1 MAEQLPLKQFV
12 EGSSPPGV
20 TKNSSRRRAVFY
32 FAQCHC
38 WDYDIRIRKPS
49 LDIVP
54 FLRIIKSTGEPI
66 KAPIEESR
74 LVEAVRDVQR
84 KAESCTRPKAVE
96 VPS

>member
-1 MAEQLPLKQFV
+1 MLNVLIGIMMFESV
-12 EGSSPPGV
+12 
-20 TKNSSRRRAVFY
+20 
-32 FAQCHC
+32 
-38 WDYDIRIRKPS
+38 KPS

-54 FLRIIKSTGEPI
+54 FLQIIKSTGEPI

>member
-1 MAEQLPLKQFV
+1 MK
-12 EGSSPPGV
+12 
-20 TKNSSRRRAVFY
+20 AVFVFTY
-32 FAQCHC
+32 
-38 WDYDIRIRKPS
+38 WNSLRLS